1 MNIGKAPEHLRQYPW
16 YLPHQ
21 AWLAASGNTHHDPE
35 GAELSRA
42 NLSGANLIGA
52 SLIGVNLSRAN
63 LSGANLS
70 DADLIGARH
79 IVRLPVGDPRGYDAV
94 AILDS
99 TKWSIASGCRWLQI
113 EEARRHWGKEYTGD
127 REIGDLYLRALD
139 WLAANSERLMTK
151 WESDKG
157 VAV

>member
-35 GAELSRA
+35 GAE
-42 NLSGANLIGA
+42 
-52 SLIGVNLSRAN
+52 LSRAN